1 MAVVHRSVD
10 AVGVADLPYRE
21 RASRVAGAVVW
32 RRRTRQVSPSRI
44 LPDGCMD
51 LIWHDGGLLIA
62 GPDRE
67 AFVGP
72 VGVGGSYVGLRFP
85 PGVGPA
91 VFGVPATE
99 LVNQRVPLADVWS
112 PAEVRRI
119 TDAAAAGD
127 IAGALERVAGARL
140 ESAGPDPVAA
150 RVVER
155 LDAGRSVHE
164 IAADLA
170 LSERQLHRR
179 CLAAFGYG
187 AKTLGRIRRMQR
199 ALAMPASVPA
209 ALVAATTGYADQA
222 HLTREVRALAGVP
235 FGRVSRS

>member
-1 MAVVHRSVD
+1 MLASVE
-10 AVGVADLPYRE
+10 DLPYKE
-21 RASRVAGAVVW
+21 RPSLIPGAVLW
-32 RRRTRQVSPSRI
+32 RHRVRRLAPSRI

-51 LIWHDGGLLIA
+51 LIWNDGRLLIA

-72 VGVGGSYVGLRFP
+72 VGGGGPYVGLRFP

-91 VFGVPATE
+91 VFGVPAAE
-99 LVNQRVPLADVWS
+99 LVGQRVPLEDMWS
-112 PAEVRRI
+112 RAEVRRI
-119 TDAAAAGD
+119 EEAAASGSV
-127 IAGALERVAGARL
+127 GRALESVAGARL
-140 ESAGPDPVAA
+140 ETASPDPMAA
-150 RVVER
+150 LVVKR
-155 LDAGRSVHE
+155 LGAGSSVHE

-179 CLAAFGYG
+179 SLAAFGYG
-187 AKTLGRIRRMQR
+187 AKTLGRILRMRR

-235 FGRVSRS
+235 FGQLTRS